1 MLEASGV
8 KTGINTPKLLALGQQ
23 VTAWLAGEQA
33 NGTLCGAALSK
44 NFKAIVYST
53 NHPTP
58 PHRLWQLPKLMRNC
72 LSFSYLYS

>member
-23 VTAWLAGEQA
+23 VTAWLAVEQA

-44 NFKAIVYST
+44 NFKAIV
-53 NHPTP
+53 
-58 PHRLWQLPKLMRNC
+58 
-72 LSFSYLYS
+72 